1 MLNKFTDYCLGL
13 KQHLIDNMSEFS
25 RDTVPYLHTTQSVR
39 PLSFSRKVKHTWR
52 GELSLGA
59 QHCLYCSF

>member
-39 PLSFSRKVKHTWR
+39 PLSFSRKKAYLARRIVAGCTALHV
-52 GELSLGA
+52 L
-59 QHCLYCSF
+59 

>member
-25 RDTVPYLHTTQSVR
+25 RDTYTQHNQYVHFPFR
-39 PLSFSRKVKHTWR
+39 EK
-52 GELSLGA
+52 
-59 QHCLYCSF
+59 